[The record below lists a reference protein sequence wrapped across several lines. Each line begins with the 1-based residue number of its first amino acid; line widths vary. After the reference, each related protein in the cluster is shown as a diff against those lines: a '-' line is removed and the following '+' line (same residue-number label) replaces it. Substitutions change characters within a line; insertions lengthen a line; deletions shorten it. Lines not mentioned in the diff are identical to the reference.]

1 LLGHKAIDNVQ
12 PVGTPG
18 STLIAPRPG
27 SQVGAQ
33 AAEAI
38 AVLREGGPLGNPA
51 ASAKVGR

>member
-1 LLGHKAIDNVQ
+1 MVCGKPAGV
-12 PVGTPG
+12 VGTPG

-38 AVLREGGPLGNPA
+38 AALREGGPLGNPA